1 MSKKEGLFDDSGDED
16 EMYKPQEEEK
26 APEVKP
32 DPVGALAEVMD
43 DDDDKKKE
51 APPVEDTAQVEEKKE
66 EAEAEEEYVPQK
78 EEEA

>member
-43 DDDDKKKE
+43 DDDKKKE